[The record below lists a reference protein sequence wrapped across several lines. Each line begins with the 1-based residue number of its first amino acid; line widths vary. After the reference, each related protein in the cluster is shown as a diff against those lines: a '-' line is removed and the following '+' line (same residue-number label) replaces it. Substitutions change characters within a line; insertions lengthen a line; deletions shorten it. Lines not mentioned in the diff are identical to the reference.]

1 MKLSRKQSL
10 YVIISALFLTMIPG
24 TAYAHPGDP
33 TIEYGSFLAGLT
45 HPVLGLDHFLAML
58 SVGIVSAQI
67 GGRAIWTVPAT
78 FVGVMAIGGLLGATI
93 PGFGLVETGIAISVI
108 FLGAV
113 IAVERRLPILV
124 AMIAVA
130 FFATFHGYAHGNEMP
145 DTARPFVYAGGF
157 LTGTA
162 LIHILGVFLGDIPRH
177 YKIGKVVL
185 RIGGAVI
192 TVFGFLFLFGIL

>member
-1 MKLSRKQSL
+1 MNFSSKKTLL
-10 YVIISALFLTMIPG
+10 IIVGALILCVIPG

-78 FVGVMAIGGLLGATI
+78 FVSVMALGGLLGASI
-93 PGFGLVETGIAISVI
+93 PGFTLVEAGIAVSVI
-108 FLGAV
+108 SLGSV

-130 FFATFHGYAHGNEMP
+130 FFATFHGYAHGAEIP

-177 YKIGKVVL
+177 YKAGAKLL
-185 RIGGAVI
+185 RIGGAAI
-192 TVFGFLFLFGIL
+192 AIAGILFLFGIL

>member
-1 MKLSRKQSL
+1 MKVKTRRLVF
-10 YVIISALFLTMIPG
+10 VILGALVLSALPG

-58 SVGIVSAQI
+58 SVGIISAQI
-67 GGRAIWTVPAT
+67 GGRAIWTVPTT
-78 FVGVMAIGGLLGATI
+78 FVSVMALGGLLGVNL
-93 PGFGLVETGIAISVI
+93 PGFTLVEAGIAISVL
-108 FLGAV
+108 FLGTV
-113 IAVERRLPILV
+113 IAIEKRLPILA

-130 FFATFHGYAHGNEMP
+130 FFATLHGYAHGIEIP
-145 DTARPFVYAGGF
+145 STARPFVYAGGF

-177 YKIGKVVL
+177 YESGKLFL
-185 RIGGAVI
+185 RVGGAAIAVA
-192 TVFGFLFLFGIL
+192 GLLFLFGVL